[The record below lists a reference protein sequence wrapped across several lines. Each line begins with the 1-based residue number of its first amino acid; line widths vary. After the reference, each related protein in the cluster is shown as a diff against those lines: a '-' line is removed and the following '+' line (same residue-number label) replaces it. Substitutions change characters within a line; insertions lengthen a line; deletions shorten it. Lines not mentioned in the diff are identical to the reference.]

1 MDFILNTT
9 RRLDNDQAREFA
21 FGDET
26 TLKEKLAVAFLNP
39 IDLGK
44 LKIEPKSNV
53 RIFND
58 IGSIIVKCEDDEKI
72 HQGMV
77 LMPVSI
83 WANQLSSI
91 LNKDIN
97 YKNIKVQIEPTGE
110 KILKYNEIIQELKRG

>member
-1 MDFILNTT
+1 MEFILNTS

-26 TLKEKLAVAFLNP
+26 TLKQKLAVAFLNP

-58 IGSIIVKCEDDEKI
+58 MGSIIVKCEVDEKI
-72 HQGMV
+72 PRGMI

-83 WANQLSSI
+83 WANQLSFI
-91 LNKDIN
+91 LDNDIS
-97 YKNIKVQIEPTGE
+97 YKNIKVQIEPTEE
-110 KILKYNEIIQELKRG
+110 KILKYNEIIQQLKRG